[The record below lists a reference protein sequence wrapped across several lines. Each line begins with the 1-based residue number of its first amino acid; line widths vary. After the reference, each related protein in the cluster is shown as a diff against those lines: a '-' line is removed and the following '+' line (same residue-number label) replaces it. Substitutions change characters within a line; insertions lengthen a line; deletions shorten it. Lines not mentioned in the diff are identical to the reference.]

1 MSRSYVRCVDQGEFC
16 PAENLWCE
24 LAAVPVGGGPTGG
37 WREACRA
44 WPGFEATRRAKL
56 VGMEAAVP
64 VGGGRA
70 RAGLEIDH
78 SEP

>member
-1 MSRSYVRCVDQGEFC
+1 M
-16 PAENLWCE
+16 
-24 LAAVPVGGGPTGG
+24 PVGGGPIGG
-37 WREACRA
+37 WHEACRA
-44 WPGFEATRRAKL
+44 RPGFEATRRAKLAAWTASGRAGLAPHGGLAVVCWAKL